1 MDEHSRAA
9 VEDEVPGLAEL
20 VFGLVGDAVNQQ
32 PESNELVGTVIV
44 ESMTMELPVELY
56 VRANGSVVTTP
67 PRQKIET
74 TILPVW
80 HRLKLRVVEDHAG

>member
-1 MDEHSRAA
+1 MDEHYAA
-9 VEDEVPGLAEL
+9 EDDVPGLADL
-20 VFGLVGDAVNQQ
+20 VFGMVGAAMDAQ
-32 PESNELVGTVIV
+32 PEDSELVGTVIV

-56 VRANGSVVTTP
+56 VRANGSVVSTP

-80 HRLKLRVVEDHAG
+80 HRLKLRVVEDHAS